1 MTEIITVYGS
11 TILAW
16 VGGIV
21 SCASIIVKLT
31 PTTKDDSVLEKVINV
46 LNHFSVVNTKKDQ
59 SKLDADKLDSEKL
72 DK

>member
-1 MTEIITVYGS
+1 MFEIIVANAE

-16 VGGIV
+16 IGGIV

-31 PTTKDDSVLEKVINV
+31 PTTKDDTILEKVINV
-46 LNHFSVVNTKKDQ
+46 LDYFSVFNTKKNQ
-59 SKLDADKLDSEKL
+59 SKLDNEKL

>member
-1 MTEIITVYGS
+1 MIDYITNNAE

-16 VGGIV
+16 IGGIV

-31 PTTKDDSVLEKVINV
+31 PTTKDDSVLEKIIN
-46 LNHFSVVNTKKDQ
+46 LLDYFSVFNTKKNQ
-59 SKLDADKLDSEKL
+59 EKL

>member
-1 MTEIITVYGS
+1 MLEYITTNAE

-31 PTTKDDSVLEKVINV
+31 PTTKDDSVLEKVINF
-46 LNHFSVVNTKKDQ
+46 LDYFSVVNTKKNQ
-59 SKLDADKLDSEKL
+59 EKL

>member
-1 MTEIITVYGS
+1 MLDIIVNNVE

-16 VGGIV
+16 VGGLV

-31 PTTKDDSVLEKVINV
+31 PTTKDDSVLEKVVNV
-46 LNHFSVVNTKKDQ
+46 LDYFSVVNTKKNQ
-59 SKLDADKLDSEKL
+59 EKL

>member
-1 MTEIITVYGS
+1 MFETIITNAE

-16 VGGIV
+16 IGGIV

-31 PTTKDDSVLEKVINV
+31 PTTKDDTVLEKVINF
-46 LNHFSVVNTKKDQ
+46 LDYFSVFNTKKNQ
-59 SKLDADKLDSEKL
+59 QKL

>member
-1 MTEIITVYGS
+1 MLEYITNNAE

-16 VGGIV
+16 IGGIV

-31 PTTKDDSVLEKVINV
+31 PTTKDDSVMEKVINF
-46 LNHFSVVNTKKDQ
+46 LDYFSVVNTKKNQ
-59 SKLDADKLDSEKL
+59 EKL

>member
-1 MTEIITVYGS
+1 MLEAILMNAE

-21 SCASIIVKLT
+21 SCASIVVKLT
-31 PTTKDDSVLEKVINV
+31 PTTKDDSALEKVINF
-46 LNHFSVVNTKKDQ
+46 LDYFSVVNTKKTQ
-59 SKLDADKLDSEKL
+59 EKL

>member
-1 MTEIITVYGS
+1 MLDYITTHGE

-16 VGGIV
+16 IGAIV

-31 PTTKDDSVLEKVINV
+31 PTTKDDTILEKVINF
-46 LNHFSVVNTKKDQ
+46 LDYFSVVNTKKNQ
-59 SKLDADKLDSEKL
+59 AKL

>member
-1 MTEIITVYGS
+1 MIETILMNAE

-31 PTTKDDSVLEKVINV
+31 PTTKDDSALEKVINF
-46 LNHFSVVNTKKDQ
+46 LDYFSIVNTKKNQ
-59 SKLDADKLDSEKL
+59 EKL